1 LARNCV
7 FWRNLEICSF
17 RAKSNRTLIFLYPC
31 LYFWSIFR
39 KSGGF
44 LKIWSFCQKTTKK
57 QFWTLPVLVCFGAK
71 FCFVD
76 EILKFV
82 VSGGFMQIWSV
93 LQKIKKKTKFPDPS
107 CTWVFWREI
116 LFFVWRNL
124 EICSFRA
131 KPNRTLIFPYPCLY
145 FWNLFGKSG
154 VFLPTTRK
162 DTKFLDPS

>member
-1 LARNCV
+1 MFFDEILKFVVFVQNQTELWFSFTHAYTFGVFLGNLEV
-7 FWRNLEICSF
+7 FW
-17 RAKSNRTLIFLYPC
+17 
-31 LYFWSIFR
+31 
-39 KSGGF
+39 KSGVF
-44 LKIWSFCQKTTKK
+44 AKNDKK
-57 QFWTLPVLVCFGAK
+57 QFWPLPVLVCFGAK
-71 FCFVD
+71 LCFVD

-82 VSGGFMQIWSV
+82 VSGGFMKIWSV
-93 LQKIKKKTKFPDPS
+93 LQKKEKKTKFPDHS

-154 VFLPTTRK
+154 VFLPTNQK